1 MRDACWCF
9 RIHGK
14 LIIVLSPIRHPS
26 MIKNEK
32 MAFKVGGKL
41 LQLDLWKILGDHY
54 YDGPAIFY
62 QYNYS
67 LI

>member
-1 MRDACWCF
+1 
-9 RIHGK
+9 
-14 LIIVLSPIRHPS
+14 